1 MPTRDEY
8 QFCARLGMT
17 QAETARHLSVSKA
30 AVSKATARHNLTFG
44 QIGITRAMGERW
56 EMKYNRYPWDDM
68 AVGDYVETTSC
79 AALHAFRASKRYA
92 PKRFTSITRGHA
104 SIVARAA

>member
-8 QFCARLGMT
+8 EFCARLGMT
-17 QAETARHLSVSKA
+17 QAETARHLHVSGA
-30 AVSKATARHNLTFG
+30 AVSKAATRHGLTFG
-44 QIGITRAMGERW
+44 NIGITRAMGERL
-56 EMKYNRYPWDDM
+56 EMRYNRYPWDEM
-68 AVGDYVETTSC
+68 AVGDWVETTSC
-79 AALHAFRASKRYA
+79 AAIHAFRASKKYA